1 MSSIDILQ
9 WKKSLERFGHFLTQ
23 KNDTESQN
31 FAIFDIKLI
40 SKINFGAQFTHVL
53 TVFEDHRESS
63 QLWPPQQM
71 AEVS

>member
-1 MSSIDILQ
+1 MIFFIEKKGKIRRIFDI
-9 WKKSLERFGHFLTQ
+9 